1 MMPVNGRKLL
11 AIIKEKYQ
19 EMDELKSLSALVVI
33 FAMGAAFSPEFF
45 TTQNLGL
52 LTGQMAVVAMASI
65 GEGLVIIMG
74 SIDLSVGSVM
84 GLSNVLGAI
93 IISRYNFS
101 APMAMLAVATVGG
114 FVGLL
119 NGIAVTKGK
128 IPSFIVTLGTLT
140 GIRGAAYLLSG
151 GLNIPI
157 YEKEFLAL
165 NELVVGIPKIFWIY
179 AGFLIA
185 LSLIFKF
192 TKLGL
197 YIRAIGGNE
206 IAVRNLGVDNEGVKT
221 LAFTLSGICSA
232 IAGFMLGVRLGAG
245 YPHSGLGYELD
256 VIAAVVVGGTSLVGG
271 TGSLAGTL
279 IGAVIMASILNLMV
293 LMGISAFTQYVV
305 RGVVLMLAALAM
317 RRMVVSIK

>member
-1 MMPVNGRKLL
+1 MPVNGRKLL
-11 AIIKEKYQ
+11 VMIKEKYR
-19 EMDELKSLSALVVI
+19 EMDELKSLSALIAI
-33 FAMGAAFSPEFF
+33 FAMGALFSPEFF
-45 TTQNLGL
+45 ATQNLGL
-52 LTGQMAVVAMASI
+52 LSGQMAVVAMSSI

-84 GLSNVLGAI
+84 GLGNVLAAI
-93 IISRYNFS
+93 TIARYNFS
-101 APMAMLAVATVGG
+101 APMAMLTVATVGG

-140 GIRGAAYLLSG
+140 GIRGAAYLISG
-151 GLNIPI
+151 GLNTPV
-157 YEKEFLAL
+157 YNKEFLAL
-165 NELVVGIPKIFWIY
+165 NELIAGVPGIFWIY
-179 AGFLIA
+179 AVFLIA

-256 VIAAVVVGGTSLVGG
+256 VIAAVVVGGTSLIGG
-271 TGSLAGTL
+271 GGSLAGTF
-279 IGAVIMASILNLMV
+279 IGAIIMASILNLMV

-305 RGVVLMLAALAM
+305 RGVVLMVAALAM